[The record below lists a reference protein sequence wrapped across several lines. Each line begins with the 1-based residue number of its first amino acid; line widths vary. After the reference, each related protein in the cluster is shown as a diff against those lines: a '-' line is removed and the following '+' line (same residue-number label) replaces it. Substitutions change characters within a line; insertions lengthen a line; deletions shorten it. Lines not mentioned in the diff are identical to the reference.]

1 MSRAANKFAALVRG
15 DDGALHVRRF
25 ATAADA
31 AGVAARE
38 REFVPAYPIHPE
50 DVKPTTKGWPP
61 SRLARELG
69 ISSRTICR
77 RCERDQLPYIN
88 HGGRHGLTASSRFTS
103 SNSSSSTGWH
113 PWHGCGRRGKSES
126 IF

>member
-88 HGGRHGLTASSRFTS
+88 HGGASRPYRLIPLHVVKLVKLYGLASVARMRAA
-103 SNSSSSTGWH
+103 GQ
-113 PWHGCGRRGKSES
+113 
-126 IF
+126 I